1 MPLHERNRGRH
12 CPNPSQFFNP
22 NTIVMKYSIVLTSLL
37 LYSSLVIAQK
47 DKPVTTTFWVAGVCG
62 RCESTIEKALD
73 TKGIITADYDLK
85 AHQLTVTY
93 KPAKIKEEQIH
104 HILNEAGYDTAASTC
119 TDEQY
124 SRTHECCKYREM
136 TDH

>member
-1 MPLHERNRGRH
+1 
-12 CPNPSQFFNP
+12 
-22 NTIVMKYSIVLTSLL
+22 MKISIILFSLIL
-37 LYSSLVIAQK
+37 SLSLVNAQK
-47 DKPVTTTFWVAGVCG
+47 DKPVTTSFWVAGVCG

-93 KPAKIKEEQIH
+93 KPAKITEEKIH
-104 HILNEAGYDTAASTC
+104 HILNEVGYDTATSTC